1 MKISD
6 QPGRFFAILLFGP
19 FLIYCGYKYKDFLLF
34 FLGIIFIIYELFWV
48 IFYDPKNI
56 YIIYKNK
63 NKNKNI
69 KLINEYKC

>member
-19 FLIYCGYKYKDFLLF
+19 FLIYCGYKYEDFLLF

-48 IFYDPKNI
+48 IFFDPKNI